1 MPGDRAVDCTAG
13 NGNDTLFLLKQ
24 TAPGGF
30 VHAFD
35 IQASAIEKTRK
46 RLEKAGIPP
55 SCYNLIQDCHS
66 HIAEHVQPG
75 IAACMFNL
83 GYLPGASHEITT
95 EPYTVMKALDSAID
109 LLKSQGIITVVMYPG
124 HEAGRHE
131 MELLLEFVRSIDE
144 KRCRVMHLL
153 NVNTAKISPSIL
165 VLQKL

>member
-13 NGNDTLFLLKQ
+13 NGHDTLFLLEK
-24 TAPGGF
+24 TAPDGF

-35 IQASAIEKTRK
+35 IQASAIENTRK
-46 RLEKAGIPP
+46 RLENACIPP
-55 SCYNLIQDCHS
+55 SRYRLIHGCHS
-66 HIAEHVQPG
+66 RIADHVQPG

-83 GYLPGASHEITT
+83 GYLPGALHDITT
-95 EPYTVMKALDSAID
+95 QPYTVIKALERAIS
-109 LLKSQGIITVVMYPG
+109 LLKPQGIITVVMYPG

-153 NVNTAKISPSIL
+153 NVNTAKISPSII
-165 VLQKL
+165 VLQKI

>member
-1 MPGDRAVDCTAG
+1 MDCTAG
-13 NGNDTLFLLKQ
+13 NGHDTLFLLEK
-24 TAPGGF
+24 TAPDGF

-35 IQASAIEKTRK
+35 IQISALENTKK
-46 RLEKAGIPP
+46 RLENAGIP
-55 SCYNLIQDCHS
+55 SSRYRLIQDCHS
-66 HIAEHVQPG
+66 HLADYVQPG

-95 EPYTVMKALDSAID
+95 EPFTVMKALDIAMD

-131 MELLLEFVRSIDE
+131 METLLKFVSSIDE

-153 NVNTAKISPSIL
+153 NVNTSKISPSIL